1 MTVQPLPA
9 GQESPPAKTGAVPT
23 HKPRIGPVPFSALLA
38 VSVGIL
44 VLLAVM
50 AVLAIQWRASIQNTF
65 SLLNEQAV
73 LIIERIESGIDDH
86 LEPAAELADFV
97 AHRVENGALDLE
109 NREAMIAELHGTLAG
124 SPQIQAVI
132 LVFSD
137 WRRLGVAREDDAKT
151 RLIDTPVSPDPEIR
165 AAMAEL
171 TVAEEAFWGEPLY
184 TSGRETIINLRQPL
198 RRNGAFIG
206 VLVVAITV
214 PALSEIVT
222 QAGDL
227 FGATAFILYGR
238 DEVLAHPYLI
248 SAQPGLSED
257 NPLVERDRVG
267 DLVLGSIWEAQPV
280 PGFEGAAGENVEV
293 LGLDLGDREYVF
305 IYKWLED
312 YGKVPWALGTWVPAT
327 DVNAEMRRLALSG
340 AAGLT
345 VLLLAIVAAVL
356 LGRFVAK
363 PIIRVAAS
371 AAKVGDLELE
381 NVERLPASG
390 IRELNEQARAFNA
403 MLAGLQSFETY
414 VPRNLV
420 TRLIRQEGEPRVRS
434 RERDLTILFTDIV
447 GFTPMCEGMSAG
459 QVADF
464 LNEHFAML
472 GACVEAE
479 GGTVDKFIGD
489 ALMAFWG
496 APDKQKGRAL
506 RACRAALAMAETLE
520 SDNARRTGAGLP
532 PIRIRVGIHTGPVV
546 VGNIGW
552 PGRINYTIVGD
563 TVNTAQRL
571 EMLGKEM
578 DRGDAA
584 TILISGETA
593 ERLDDAFRI
602 ERVGSFEIKGK
613 AEAVEV
619 YRLLPAQ
626 TVPPRAC

>member
-1 MTVQPLPA
+1 MVLRN
-9 GQESPPAKTGAVPT
+9 S
-23 HKPRIGPVPFSALLA
+23 PRIGPDPFSALLA

-50 AVLAIQWRASIQNTF
+50 AVLAIQWRASIENTF

-86 LEPAAELADFV
+86 LEPAAQMADFV
-97 AHRVENGALDLE
+97 ARRVENGALDLE
-109 NREAMIAELHGTLAG
+109 NRESVIAELHGTLAG
-124 SPQIQAVI
+124 SPQIRAVI
-132 LVFSD
+132 FLSSD
-137 WRRLGVAREDDAKT
+137 WRRLGVARKDDAET
-151 RLIDTPVSPDPEIR
+151 HLIDTPVSPDPETR

-171 TVAEEAFWGEPLY
+171 AAAEEAFWGEPLY
-184 TSGRETIINLRQPL
+184 TSSGDTIINLRQPL
-198 RRNGAFIG
+198 RRDGEFIG

-238 DEVLAHPYLI
+238 DEVLAHPFLV
-248 SAQPGLSED
+248 SAKPELSRE
-257 NPLVERDRVG
+257 NPLVEREQVG

-293 LGLDLGDREYVF
+293 LGLDLVDQEYVF
-305 IYKWLED
+305 IYKWLQD
-312 YGKVPWALGTWVPAT
+312 YGDVPWALGTWFPAT
-327 DVNAEMRRLALSG
+327 DVNAEMRRLALAG

-345 VLLLAIVAAVL
+345 VLLLAVIAAVL
-356 LGRFVAK
+356 LGRLVAK
-363 PIIRVAAS
+363 PIIRVASS
-371 AAKVGDLELE
+371 AAKVGDLDLE
-381 NVERLPASG
+381 HVERLPASG
-390 IRELNEQARAFNA
+390 IRELNDQARAFNT

-414 VPRNLV
+414 VPRDLV
-420 TRLIRQEGEPRVRS
+420 TRLIRQQGEPKVRS
-434 RERDLTILFTDIV
+434 RERELTILFTDIV
-447 GFTPMCEGMSAG
+447 GFTPMCEGMTASE
-459 QVADF
+459 VADF
-464 LNEHFAML
+464 LNEHFALL

-496 APDKQKGRAL
+496 APDKQKGRAQ
-506 RACRAALAMAETLE
+506 RACRAALAMARAIE
-520 SDNARRTGAGLP
+520 SDNARRAGEGLP

-578 DRGDAA
+578 DRGEAA

-593 ERLDDAFRI
+593 ARLDDAFRI
-602 ERVGSFEIKGK
+602 ERVGGFEVKGK
-613 AEAVEV
+613 SEELDV
-619 YRLLPAQ
+619 YRLLPA
-626 TVPPRAC
+626 